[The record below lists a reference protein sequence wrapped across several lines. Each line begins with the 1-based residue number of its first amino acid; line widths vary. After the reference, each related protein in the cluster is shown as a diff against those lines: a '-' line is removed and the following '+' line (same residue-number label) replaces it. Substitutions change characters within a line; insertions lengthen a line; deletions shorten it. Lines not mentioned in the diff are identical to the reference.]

1 MYVVTLYNPQPTSF
15 FFRFWLKEII
25 LCAEIF
31 YGEWF
36 YCSIFQLSHEYI
48 YGSCDFISG
57 EIPLPPLKWVISF
70 RTKLENI
77 LFLMNR
83 VK

>member
-57 EIPLPPLKWVISF
+57 EISLLLLKMSYFVQNQIRKHFVSNES
-70 RTKLENI
+70 R
-77 LFLMNR
+77 
-83 VK
+83 